1 LEIAGP
7 LLDRPP
13 ERRAEKFNLT
23 ESEGHTAVPLPLLIF
38 VNWPSSIALVLA
50 AASAPARAI
59 APAPES
65 AFLCFAAIPHSRLV
79 FINWRRPLLVASCLP
94 PYLLLLDPPPSPRS
108 PPFSASARMSATGI
122 AVPPELDQ
130 DVSKWSEDDVE
141 TFLTANMEKYGLKD
155 TVIQA
160 VRGQEVC
167 GIILVWLDGEELER
181 WGILGGPAKSIV
193 KIVEQLKMI
202 KGLVM
207 PGK

>member
-1 LEIAGP
+1 
-7 LLDRPP
+7 
-13 ERRAEKFNLT
+13 
-23 ESEGHTAVPLPLLIF
+23 
-38 VNWPSSIALVLA
+38 
-50 AASAPARAI
+50 
-59 APAPES
+59 
-65 AFLCFAAIPHSRLV
+65 
-79 FINWRRPLLVASCLP
+79 
-94 PYLLLLDPPPSPRS
+94 
-108 PPFSASARMSATGI
+108 MSATGI

-130 DVSKWSEDDVE
+130 DVSKWSEDDVQ

-155 TVIQA
+155 NVIQA
-160 VRGQEVC
+160 VRGQEVR